1 MLNTHYFAESKRA
14 HRPAYA
20 LPFHTNTSSP
30 RPMAL
35 LTTAQLRK
43 IVAEMID

>member
-1 MLNTHYFAESKRA
+1 MFKTHYFAETTRA

-20 LPFHTNTSSP
+20 LSIHTNTSSP
-30 RPMAL
+30 RPVAL